1 MQIRKHLKLRE
12 VFLSLSLFFLAS
24 NLLFANSLP
33 NFTSI
38 VDKNID
44 AVVIVNAKKNI
55 NDSTSLQ
62 PNLPEEFKP
71 FFDRFF
77 ENVSKTMCCSILFG
91 VVGFLLGVAGHYQ
104 FPTKSARTPTAK
116 SCLENKS

>member
-44 AVVIVNAKKNI
+44 AVVIVNAKKNV
-55 NDSTSLQ
+55 N
-62 PNLPEEFKP
+62 N
-71 FFDRFF
+71 
-77 ENVSKTMCCSILFG
+77 SI
-91 VVGFLLGVAGHYQ
+91 
-104 FPTKSARTPTAK
+104 
-116 SCLENKS
+116 

>member
-24 NLLFANSLP
+24 NLLFANNLP

-44 AVVIVNAKKNI
+44 AVVIVNAKKNV
-55 NDSTSLQ
+55 NNSTSQQ
-62 PNLPEEFKP
+62 PNLPDEFKP

-77 ENVSKTMCCSILFG
+77 EFFCTFSHK
-91 VVGFLLGVAGHYQ
+91 FLAE
-104 FPTKSARTPTAK
+104 
-116 SCLENKS
+116 SC